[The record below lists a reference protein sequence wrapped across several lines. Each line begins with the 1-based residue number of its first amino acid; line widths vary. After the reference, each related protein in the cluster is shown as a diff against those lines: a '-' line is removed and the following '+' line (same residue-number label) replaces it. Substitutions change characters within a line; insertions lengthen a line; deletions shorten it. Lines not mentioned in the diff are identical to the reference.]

1 MPIRDGRM
9 IERRA
14 ETRLLCSDL
23 IKIRLEGPQPRELTA
38 NLEDISASGACLQL
52 EEPLPLEAQVC
63 LLCCRCRFR
72 GKVKYCVHNEIGYF
86 VGVRFQAGQKWSRER
101 YEPKHL
107 LDPTQVLPSRPT
119 PVC

>member
-1 MPIRDGRM
+1 M

-23 IKIRLEGPQPRELTA
+23 IKIRLEGARPRELTA
-38 NLEDISASGACLQL
+38 NLEDISTSGACLQL
-52 EEPLPLEAQVC
+52 EEPLPLEARVC
-63 LLCCRCRFR
+63 LLCRRCRFR

-86 VGVRFQAGQKWSRER
+86 VGVQFQGGLKWSREL

-107 LDPTQVLPSRPT
+107 LDPTKAVPSRPL